1 MLDNRIRGIFVIALI
16 VFLPV
21 EDSYELRI
29 TDDPF
34 SQWYPAIYGN
44 IVVWE
49 DHRNSSSFV
58 DYRDIYGYD
67 LVTKE
72 EFQITE
78 DPSFQEKPA
87 IYGNTVVWEDYR
99 NGNYDIYGYDLV
111 TKEEFQITED
121 TSNQK
126 LPAIYEE
133 TIVWADNRNGNY
145 DIYGYDLSAGK
156 EFPIIV
162 NSTDQIFPAI
172 YDDIVVWM
180 DSAND
185 QRYNI
190 YGYDLSTEEEFQIAP
205 ESSDQWWPAIYDDIV
220 VWADSRHGKS
230 DIYCCNLQVMRDV
243 RKADSLFDQG
253 KEEFE
258 KKNYEAA
265 LDYFQQAREIYL
277 SVKSEK
283 AAECDQW
290 IQKTQEEMKKGFCLG
305 TLLMALLVAVGSLIL
320 QKR

>member
-34 SQWYPAIYGN
+34 SQWYPAIYGD

-290 IQKTQEEMKKGFCLG
+290 IQKTQEEMEKGFCLG

>member
-1 MLDNRIRGIFVIALI
+1 YRN
-16 VFLPV
+16 
-21 EDSYELRI
+21 
-29 TDDPF
+29 
-34 SQWYPAIYGN
+34 GN
-44 IVVWE
+44 
-49 DHRNSSSFV
+49 
-58 DYRDIYGYD
+58 YDIYGYD

-78 DPSFQEKPA
+78 DTSDQLSPT